1 MGGGKT
7 DRIQISKGLMGK
19 ETHQCVRGKQFER
32 QERGGLAKN
41 NICSLAK
48 PYLYI
53 ILCAFIFLTLPF
65 PAFSQ
70 GKKEGE
76 TLREWRVGS
85 SVSEESVR
93 RYGAETFFSCAAL
106 PDSVFRL
113 MQGRTYR
120 KGCPLRRGDLRYL
133 RLLHH
138 DGKGKVR
145 LGEMVCHR
153 SIAQDVLQIFE
164 KLYAAGYP
172 VERVL
177 LADRFGGDDVKSME
191 ANNTSCFNY
200 RPVAGSKKISKHG
213 MGTAVDINPLYNPH
227 VATRNGKVRVSPPKG
242 KRYAERKSAFP
253 YKIVR
258 GDLCH
263 SLFTAKGFKW
273 GGAWR
278 SSKDYQHFER

>member
-1 MGGGKT
+1 MN
-7 DRIQISKGLMGK
+7 KGLMGK
-19 ETHQCVRGKQFER
+19 ETYLYVRENLFGKKG
-32 QERGGLAKN
+32 RGMVENTKHL
-41 NICSLAK
+41 SLAK
-48 PYLYI
+48 PFLYI
-53 ILCAFIFLTLPF
+53 IWCAFIFLIFPF
-65 PAFSQ
+65 SAFAQ

-85 SVSEESVR
+85 SVSEEKIR
-93 RYGAETFFSCAAL
+93 EYGVERCFSCVQL

-120 KGCPLRRGDLRYL
+120 KGCPLRRSDLRYL

-153 SIAQDVLQIFE
+153 SIAREVLEIFK
-164 KLYAAGYP
+164 KLYAARYP
-172 VERVL
+172 VEKVL
-177 LADRFGGDDVKSME
+177 VADRFGGDDVKSME

-213 MGTAVDINPLYNPH
+213 MGLAVDINPLYNPH
-227 VATRNGKVRVSPPKG
+227 VVRRNGAVRVSPPSG

-253 YKIVR
+253 YKIAK

-263 SLFTAKGFKW
+263 TLFTAKGFKW

-278 SSKDYQHFER
+278 SSKDYQHFEK